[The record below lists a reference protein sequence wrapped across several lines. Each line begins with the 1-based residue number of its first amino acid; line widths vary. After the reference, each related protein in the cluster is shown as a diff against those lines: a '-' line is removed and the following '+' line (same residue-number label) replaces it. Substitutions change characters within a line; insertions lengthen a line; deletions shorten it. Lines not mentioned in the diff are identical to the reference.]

1 MTVEE
6 TTFDNQ
12 WYKDIS
18 KYFNNFSLEISL
30 SDSVK
35 DDTIETEQQQ
45 KMHKNL
51 IHIKN
56 IFLLLS
62 IIIIIIH

>member
-35 DDTIETEQQQ
+35 DDTIETEQQK